1 MRRMAPHLPSLG
13 SLGTPAEACAISRYC
28 KGFGWSWCTALC
40 CRTDDGKQLNSERS
54 HHKRHLVGGVGG
66 GPAHVVGDDPASSAS
81 SHLCPFAGVI
91 GHRRF
96 MGSPAGPSIISI
108 IVPQG
113 SLDTGRF
120 SCMFLKLRRTLSRGR
135 CLCCFKLCAVLWG
148 LQQLTGNTTTGSILV
163 PPHPLTGWCLC
174 VFLKLPPTLCW
185 NLQSSAVIYLPA
197 EPLLHCQ
204 SNYAASII

>member
-40 CRTDDGKQLNSERS
+40 CRTDDGKQLNSQRS

-108 IVPQG
+108 ISIIVPQG

-120 SCMFLKLRRTLSRGR
+120 SCMFLKLPCTRSRGR
-135 CLCCFKLCAVLWG
+135 CSCCFKPCAGSYGVPSSSPETPHRLVLVRVFEASTHAVLESTIIYRH
-148 LQQLTGNTTTGSILV
+148 LSSSRTLTSLPVQVCSI
-163 PPHPLTGWCLC
+163 H
-174 VFLKLPPTLCW
+174 
-185 NLQSSAVIYLPA
+185 LQSNS
-197 EPLLHCQ
+197 
-204 SNYAASII
+204 